1 MDSIWLVLGLALLPA
16 LGNFGGGL
24 VAEASR
30 TTGRRLN
37 YALHGAAGLVIA
49 VVAVEIMPRVLES
62 LSAWLIALSFALG
75 GIAYVGIEKLV
86 EGLQKRQGQ
95 QGQQRESD
103 QKGVWMIYIAVS
115 IDLFSDGL
123 LIGAGSAVSLPVA
136 LILAAGQVLADI
148 PEGFAA
154 IANMKDKGIPRRK
167 RILLSASFAI
177 PVLSAAA
184 FAYFVLKSQPEAF
197 KFAALT
203 FTAGLLTVAAI
214 EDMIAEAHES
224 GEDTHVSPLAFMGGF
239 VLFVLVS
246 AGLEGVVP
254 QG

>member
-1 MDSIWLVLGLALLPA
+1 MDSIWMVLGLALLPA

-24 VAEASR
+24 VAEVSR

-86 EGLQKRQGQ
+86 EGIQRR
-95 QGQQRESD
+95 QGQQRESG
-103 QKGVWMIYIAVS
+103 QTSVWMIYIAVS

-123 LIGAGSAVSLPVA
+123 LIGAGSAVSLSVA
-136 LILAAGQVLADI
+136 LILAVGQVLADI

-154 IANMKDKGIPRRK
+154 IANMKDKGIPRSK
-167 RILLSASFAI
+167 RLLLSASFAL
-177 PVLSAAA
+177 PVLSAAV
-184 FAYFVLKSQPEAF
+184 FAYFVLRSQPEAF

-214 EDMIAEAHES
+214 EDMISEAHES
-224 GEDTHVSPLAFMGGF
+224 GDDTHVSPLAFIGGF
-239 VLFVLVS
+239 VLFILVS
-246 AGLEGVVP
+246 AGLEGVLV
-254 QG
+254 QS

>member
-1 MDSIWLVLGLALLPA
+1 MDSIWMVLGLALLPA

-24 VAEASR
+24 VAEVSR
-30 TTGRRLN
+30 TTGGRLN

-75 GIAYVGIEKLV
+75 GIAYIGIEKLV
-86 EGLQKRQGQ
+86 EGIQRRQGQ
-95 QGQQRESD
+95 QGESG
-103 QKGVWMIYIAVS
+103 QTSVWMIYIAVS

-123 LIGAGSAVSLPVA
+123 LIGAGSAVSLSVA
-136 LILAAGQVLADI
+136 LILAVGQVLADI

-154 IANMKDKGIPRRK
+154 IANMKDKGIPRSK
-167 RILLSASFAI
+167 RLLLSASFAI
-177 PVLSAAA
+177 PVLSAAV
-184 FAYFVLKSQPEAF
+184 FAYFVLRSQPEAF

-224 GEDTHVSPLAFMGGF
+224 GDDTHISPLAFVGGF

>member
-1 MDSIWLVLGLALLPA
+1 MDSIWMVLGLALLPA

-24 VAEASR
+24 VAEVSR
-30 TTGRRLN
+30 TTGGRLN

-75 GIAYVGIEKLV
+75 GIAYIGIEKLV
-86 EGLQKRQGQ
+86 EAIQGRQDQ
-95 QGQQRESD
+95 QGDSD
-103 QKGVWMIYIAVS
+103 QTSVWMIYIAVS
-115 IDLFSDGL
+115 IDLFGDGL
-123 LIGAGSAVSLPVA
+123 LVGAGSAVSLSVA
-136 LILAAGQVLADI
+136 LILAVGQVLADI
-148 PEGFAA
+148 PEGFTA
-154 IANMKDKGIPRRK
+154 IANMKDKGFPRSK
-167 RILLSASFAI
+167 RLLLSASFAI
-177 PVLSAAA
+177 PVLSAAV
-184 FAYFVLKSQPEAF
+184 FAYFVLRSQPEAF

-224 GEDTHVSPLAFMGGF
+224 GDDTHISPLAFVGGF